1 MVLQQC
7 LACNSLTTGLS
18 RSCACGHVLED
29 ATRYIGGKRY
39 SEYRAMLYS
48 RLETQR
54 NKRDD
59 SNQRINQQQPLGEP
73 KDLMA
78 VISERPNFKPVKRR
92 TVAKRT
98 ANKKKIRKESSSTLK
113 RQRATVKSVTAV
125 PQELLS
131 RFPRALMEINRRIMG
146 QNLMWLALQLE
157 S

>member
-1 MVLQQC
+1 
-7 LACNSLTTGLS
+7 
-18 RSCACGHVLED
+18 
-29 ATRYIGGKRY
+29 
-39 SEYRAMLYS
+39 
-48 RLETQR
+48 
-54 NKRDD
+54 
-59 SNQRINQQQPLGEP
+59 
-73 KDLMA
+73 MA